1 MNGPAP
7 AERLIAL
14 FRQND
19 QDGSGKIRRDKLIR
33 VMADVSKDL
42 APPITEEELR
52 KALASKWKVE
62 DSINYADFVHWLREA
77 AESVQSRPELEH
89 SGRHL
94 VIHLDINKTV
104 IMSDH
109 LAGKTEESVV
119 NEVLANTSWGID
131 VAGTWELMVTAPCVF
146 RPAERH
152 EGQELASYA
161 EWLEKVMPGRES
173 RKKRTKLMTM
183 FTEEGQ
189 PGSKLAIHKDKMLA
203 ALRKP
208 DGTYVQLIP
217 PFFEMLAS
225 LKKNRRSFS
234 LCFRTFGED
243 LPQVSTELN
252 AFCEGKH
259 PLFPGVYMD
268 GSDGDPDYRWHPADA
283 TRSGTF
289 HRDDSQDSLVL
300 GTLDQP
306 GEGKHRDAKDKSLRF
321 YDAIPGVSRIITGR
335 TAVREFFWDLL
346 AKPGTYGFRDFFPY
360 WKHMHNTSAGGK
372 MFFFTPSR
380 STNRHELFF
389 DDNIRYNDAHIV
401 QPINV
406 LQPNRKLWATAL
418 LRRHLCRVDPL
429 QAIYDPMYF
438 VKELAK
444 LEEGYERHFVLCAK
458 MVRIM
463 KLFLIL
469 TRTWVQAS
477 KAAKLVRSKTRD
489 VWYDCWAGLRIGD
502 RGISTASTAEEDHD
516 EDDTHMSHVHSLATQ
531 ITDAQVTPCG

>member
-1 MNGPAP
+1 MPASP
-7 AERLIAL
+7 ADRLIEI
-14 FRQND
+14 FRQD
-19 QDGSGKIRRDKLIR
+19 DADGSGKIRRDKLIR
-33 VMADVSKDL
+33 VMADVTCDI
-42 APPITEEELR
+42 APPITEEELQR
-52 KALASKWKVE
+52 ALSSKWKVE
-62 DSINYADFVHWLREA
+62 DSISYAEFVHWLREA
-77 AESVQSRPELEH
+77 AEAVQSRPELGH

-131 VAGTWELMVTAPCVF
+131 VDGKWVLSVVEPIVF
-146 RPAERH
+146 RPSEKRD
-152 EGQELASYA
+152 GQELLSYA
-161 EWLEKVMPGRES
+161 EWLEKIMPGRDL
-173 RKKRTKLMTM
+173 RKKRTKMM
-183 FTEEGQ
+183 SVFTDEGQ
-189 PGSKLAIHKDKMLA
+189 PGNVFYEHRCKMLS

-217 PFFEMLAS
+217 PFFEMLVS
-225 LKKNRRSFS
+225 LKRNRRSFS

-243 LPQVSTELN
+243 LPQVANELN
-252 AFCEGKH
+252 QFCEGRH
-259 PLFPGVYMD
+259 PLFPGIYMD
-268 GSDGDPDYRWHPADA
+268 GSDGDPDYRWHPSDQ

-300 GTLDQP
+300 GTLDQA
-306 GEGKHRDAKDKSLRF
+306 GEGKHRDVKDRSLGW
-321 YDAIPGVSRIITGR
+321 YDTVPGVSRIICGR
-335 TAVREFFWDLL
+335 TAVREFLWDLL
-346 AKPGTYGFRDFFPY
+346 AKPGTSGFRDYFPY

-380 STNRHELFF
+380 STNRHEIFF

-429 QAIYDPMYF
+429 QAIYDPQYF
-438 VKELAK
+438 VKELAR
-444 LEEGYERHFVLCAK
+444 LEQGYERHFVLCAR

-463 KLFLIL
+463 KLFLL
-469 TRTWVQAS
+469 LSRTWVEADQTAMV
-477 KAAKLVRSKTRD
+477 VRSRVRNT
-489 VWYDCWAGLRIGD
+489 WYDCWAGFRIGD
-502 RGISTASTAEEDHD
+502 RGVSVASLEEDKD
-516 EDDTHMSHVHSLATQ
+516 DYEGEVWNTRFSAQKTED
-531 ITDAQVTPCG
+531 